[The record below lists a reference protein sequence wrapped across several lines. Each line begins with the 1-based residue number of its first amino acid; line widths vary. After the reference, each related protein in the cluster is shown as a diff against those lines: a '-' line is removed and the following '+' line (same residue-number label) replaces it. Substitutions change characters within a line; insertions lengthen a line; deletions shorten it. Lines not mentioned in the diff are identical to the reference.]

1 MNGMRQ
7 ILEDSVVRLFSQQLD
22 RDVLTRIEETGWPDE
37 LWSQID
43 ELGICHVLA
52 AEDAGGADGVW
63 ADAYPIVRACG
74 HYAVPLPVPETIA
87 AVWLARQAGCILPE
101 GVPGLIPAVLDA
113 GDLHEN
119 GLSLDGVVI
128 PWGRRAD
135 YLLGVADM
143 NGAAELVVV
152 SAAGVSIEQA
162 ANLGLDPRDAVSGR
176 SLEIKARYPLELPA
190 DVIHW
195 IGAMSRAAQIAGA
208 GAACLEL
215 AVNYSGEREQFG
227 RTLSRFQAIQHYL
240 ADLAGTM
247 ASVDAIAAAAFEA
260 FDRSGIS
267 NGQDD
272 ARFEIAAAKCRA
284 SEAVER
290 LTRLSHQVHGAIG
303 FTYEYG
309 LHFLTR
315 KLWAWRAE
323 FGGAGEWGEYLG
335 ALAFESGGDGIWQ
348 TITE

>member
-1 MNGMRQ
+1 
-7 ILEDSVVRLFSQQLD
+7 
-22 RDVLTRIEETGWPDE
+22 
-37 LWSQID
+37 
-43 ELGICHVLA
+43 
-52 AEDAGGADGVW
+52 VW

-87 AVWLARQAGCILPE
+87 AVWLARQAGSALPD
-101 GVPGLIPAVLDA
+101 GVPGLIPGTLDA
-113 GDLHEN
+113 GAANAD
-119 GLSLDGVVI
+119 GMILDAAVI

-135 YLLGVADM
+135 YLIGIADRQGKAELLIASPA
-143 NGAAELVVV
+143 GAA
-152 SAAGVSIEQA
+152 IERA
-162 ANLGLDPRDAVSGR
+162 ANLGLDPRDTVTGTGLAI
-176 SLEIKARYPLELPA
+176 EARYALDLPA
-190 DVIHW
+190 DAVHW
-195 IGAMSRAAQIAGA
+195 LGAMLRAAQIAGA

-215 AVNYSGEREQFG
+215 AVNYAGEREQFG
-227 RTLSRFQAIQHYL
+227 RTLSRFQAIQHHL

-247 ASVDAIAAAAFEA
+247 ASADAMAAAAFAA

-267 NGQDD
+267 GHGRN

-290 LTRLSHQVHGAIG
+290 LAGLSHQVHGAIG

-315 KLWAWRAE
+315 RLWAWRAE

-335 ALAFESGGDGIWQ
+335 AVAFESGGDAIWQ
-348 TITE
+348 VITG